1 VLKQKACDE
10 TGLSDF
16 GERDY
21 EERLEVFVG
30 ALREVPELA
39 GRGIVSFHTQLVQML
54 RNRLL
59 FTELLKRHPEIRDI
73 EIAEPIIIAGLPRT
87 GTTHLHNLLS
97 SDPAL
102 RSLPYWESL
111 EPFPSDVERGVEP
124 DPRIERTELAVTVM
138 NQAMPLFPLMHEMTT
153 WHVHEEIQLL
163 AIDFSSMFFETLGDV
178 PRWVQYYA
186 GHDQT
191 PHYRYMKD
199 MLRGLQHERGGVRWV
214 LKTPQHLEQFPVLA
228 EVFPD
233 ATYVVTH
240 RDPVSVMVSMATMIA
255 YTYRMHRDVVD
266 AHYVG
271 RIWADRL
278 ERMLNSCV
286 EHRDALPADQSIDV
300 RYEDLIKGEMDIVG
314 QIYDLGGQ
322 PLSADGDA
330 AMRKY
335 LAEHRKG
342 RLGSIEYH
350 PEDLGL
356 DNDDLSRRFAPY
368 VDRFLS

>member
-1 VLKQKACDE
+1 
-10 TGLSDF
+10 
-16 GERDY
+16 
-21 EERLEVFVG
+21 
-30 ALREVPELA
+30 
-39 GRGIVSFHTQLVQML
+39 
-54 RNRLL
+54 
-59 FTELLKRHPEIRDI
+59 
-73 EIAEPIIIAGLPRT
+73 
-87 GTTHLHNLLS
+87 
-97 SDPAL
+97 
-102 RSLPYWESL
+102 
-111 EPFPSDVERGVEP
+111 
-124 DPRIERTELAVTVM
+124 
-138 NQAMPLFPLMHEMTT
+138 
-153 WHVHEEIQLL
+153 
-163 AIDFSSMFFETLGDV
+163 
-178 PRWVQYYA
+178 
-186 GHDQT
+186 
-191 PHYRYMKD
+191 
-199 MLRGLQHERGGVRWV
+199 V